1 MSNQRPTEQGLPPE
15 ETIAQPA
22 VQGLPPPSVRA
33 IKWKQMF
40 VALTYPNYR
49 LWFRGQ
55 IVSLFG
61 TWMQTTAQGF
71 LIYDLTHSAAYLGY
85 VGFAS
90 GLPAWFLT
98 LYGGVVADRLPRR
111 MLMLVTQSSMMT
123 LAFVLALLTF
133 LHVVQPWHILVLAAG
148 LGVANAFDAPSR
160 QAFVVE
166 LVSREDLPNA
176 IALNSAMFQTAMA
189 VGPAVSG
196 VTYALFGPAWCFTI
210 NGLTFIAVIVAL
222 ASMKLKPFIKRV
234 QPKSTLLELKEGI
247 QYAFSHRTIR
257 AILGIIAVT
266 SCFIAS
272 LTTIIP
278 AWAVTILGG
287 DATTNG
293 VLLSARGAGSLI
305 GALTIASLGR
315 FKFKGKL
322 LTVGTFAA
330 PTILVIF
337 AMIRWLPLSLVFVL
351 GIGTASMLI
360 TNLANTLVQ
369 TLVPDALRGRIM
381 GVYSLTFFGF
391 MPIGALWVGTVA
403 EHFSEP
409 IALAANSVIALMF
422 AGFVWKFIPEVRT
435 AH

>member
-1 MSNQRPTEQGLPPE
+1 MSNQRPTDQILPPE
-15 ETIAQPA
+15 EATEQSP
-22 VQGLPPPSVRA
+22 VQVLPPPSVRA

-111 MLMLVTQSSMMT
+111 MLMLATQSSMMT

-148 LGVANAFDAPSR
+148 LGVANAFDAPAR

-196 VTYALFGPAWCFTI
+196 LTYALFGPAWCFTI

-222 ASMKLKPFIKRV
+222 ASMKLKPFVKRV
-234 QPKSTLLELKEGI
+234 QPKSALVELKEGI
-247 QYAFSHRTIR
+247 HYAFSHRTIR

-293 VLLSARGAGSLI
+293 VLLSARGVGSLV

-337 AMIRWLPLSLVFVL
+337 ALIRWLPLSLVFVL

-369 TLVPDALRGRIM
+369 TLVPDTLRGRIM

-403 EHFSEP
+403 QHFSEP
-409 IALAANSVIALMF
+409 IALVANSVIALIF

>member
-1 MSNQRPTEQGLPPE
+1 MSNQRPAEQTLPPE
-15 ETIAQPA
+15 ESAEQSPLQP
-22 VQGLPPPSVRA
+22 LPPPSVRA

-98 LYGGVVADRLPRR
+98 LYGGVIADRLPRR

-148 LGVANAFDAPSR
+148 LGVANAFDAPAR

-196 VTYALFGPAWCFTI
+196 LTYALFGPAWCFTI

-222 ASMKLKPFIKRV
+222 ASMKLKAFVKRV
-234 QPKSTLLELKEGI
+234 EPKSALLELREGI
-247 QYAFSHRTIR
+247 HYAFSHRTIR

-293 VLLSARGAGSLI
+293 VLLSARGVGSLV

-369 TLVPDALRGRIM
+369 TLVPDTLRGRIM

-403 EHFSEP
+403 QHFSEP
-409 IALAANSVIALMF
+409 IALVANSVIALMF

>member
-1 MSNQRPTEQGLPPE
+1 
-15 ETIAQPA
+15 
-22 VQGLPPPSVRA
+22 
-33 IKWKQMF
+33 MF
-40 VALTYPNYR
+40 VALMYPNYR

-90 GLPAWFLT
+90 GVPAWFLT

-123 LAFVLALLTF
+123 LAFILALLTF

-148 LGVANAFDAPSR
+148 LGVANAFDAPAR

-176 IALNSAMFQTAMA
+176 ITLNSAMFQTALA

-222 ASMKLKPFIKRV
+222 ASMKLKPFVKRV
-234 QPKSTLLELKEGI
+234 QPKSVLLELREGV
-247 QYAFSHRTIR
+247 QYAFSLRTIR

-293 VLLSARGAGSLI
+293 VLLSARGVGSLI

-337 AMIRWLPLSLVFVL
+337 AVIRWLPLSLVFVL

-369 TLVPDALRGRIM
+369 TLVPDTLRGRIM

-403 EHFSEP
+403 QHFSEP
-409 IALAANSVIALMF
+409 IALVANGVIALLF
-422 AGFVWKFIPEVRT
+422 AGCVWKFIPEVRT